1 VKKAYPTI
9 SIDSSIAK
17 PLDVDIPHWLGNT
30 ERALESQVG
39 QHWPNPVSPEL
50 FSIGRLAVKRIFLQV
65 NFGGRSRASLSCRA
79 DFGEGGRA
87 LAVRL
92 GGGGIILASDGC

>member
-1 VKKAYPTI
+1 MMHK
-9 SIDSSIAK
+9 
-17 PLDVDIPHWLGNT
+17 LGNT
-30 ERALESQVG
+30 EHALESQVG

-50 FSIGRLAVKRIFLQV
+50 VSMWRLAVKRIFLQV
-65 NFGGRSRASLSCRA
+65 NLGWRSRASLSCRA
-79 DFGEGGRA
+79 DFGQGGRA